1 MITSFLS
8 TNCRYQKYAANTA
21 INTRH
26 TLRFF
31 NSKISVGD
39 NIHGYE
45 VQQLDL
51 IATVLEH
58 KQTGAEHL
66 HINRND
72 NNNVF
77 AVGFNTPVNN
87 STGVSHVLEH
97 TTLCGSI
104 RYPVH
109 DPFFKMLNRS
119 LASYMNA
126 LTGSDYTIYPFATT
140 NFIDYKNLQSV
151 YMDAV
156 FHPLLNELDFE
167 REGWRLEFDDI
178 NDPSSSLNFKGVV
191 YNEMKGRVSDHN
203 YLHYKQALQALHPN
217 TTYQHASGGDP
228 KYITDLTYN
237 ELCEYHKNY
246 YHPSNAKFYT
256 YGNFP
261 LDEHL
266 ATIHAKIS
274 GYDRIT
280 PPSIN
285 KITPK
290 WTSPRK
296 VFSTCA
302 LDPLVANDKQT
313 RISVSFLTNDIQ
325 DVYESFV
332 MELLSN
338 LLLDGHSSPMY
349 KALVE
354 SQLGSAY
361 SVNVGYNQGTRISNF
376 TVGLQGV
383 NSKDVDQVESRIHE
397 TLEQVKENGFGKE
410 RIEAALHQMELGSKH
425 KTARFGLTLMH
436 GITPGWNNSADPID
450 LLRINKHVNRLRNE
464 LQYAPIFE
472 SLIDKYLLGNK
483 HVLTFI
489 MQPDVYYTAKL
500 HDEEVHRLSAKS
512 VSLTLEEKQHILD
525 QGQLLSKKQNKK
537 NNDDDVSCLPT
548 LQLNDIS
555 LKQQKIE
562 LDHIGLGTPV
572 QWRNTSTNG
581 ITYVKAIFTLP
592 QLTEEI
598 KQYVPLFCGAL
609 KNLGTKSH
617 SMADLDDQI
626 RLYTGGFGIS
636 SNTSTN
642 HSDLSGLEESIMITG
657 NCLDNNIDK
666 MYNLLAQLIQE
677 TNFDNVNKLKT
688 LIKSKT
694 SYLNNSIINSGHA
707 YASTYSSSTITPA
720 SASNE
725 ILSGLSQI
733 KFMNELNTLAD
744 LSDVVEKLKYLATL
758 IIHQSSMRVAIT
770 CGEEVMNENISH
782 LSTLINRLPKHAA
795 SNNPLTDIYSF
806 NPSFKNTFYPI
817 QSSINFS
824 AKSLRGVQ
832 YTHPDSAKLQVLSSL
847 LTSHYLHREIR
858 EKNGAY
864 GGGATYSGVNG
875 IFTFYSYRDPKL
887 MTTIDTYNHA
897 IDWVQKQNFTD
908 RDMTEAKL
916 SIFKQID
923 APVNV
928 SSEGMIQFIHGVSDH
943 MRQIRREQLLKVT
956 QNDIQHVA
964 NIYLNQQYNTTILG
978 NEKLTKELIG
988 KWKINI

>member
-1 MITSFLS
+1 
-8 TNCRYQKYAANTA
+8 
-21 INTRH
+21 
-26 TLRFF
+26 
-31 NSKISVGD
+31 GD

-45 VQQLDL
+45 IQQIKRIEELDL
-51 IATVLEH
+51 VATILEH
-58 KQTGAEHL
+58 KQTGAKHL

-77 AVGFNTPVNN
+77 AVGFNTPVSN

-97 TTLCGSI
+97 TTLCGST

-156 FHPLLNELDFE
+156 LHPLLNELDFKQ
-167 REGWRLEFDDI
+167 EGWRLEFDDI
-178 NDPSSSLNFKGVV
+178 NDSSSSLNFKGVV
-191 YNEMKGRVSDHN
+191 YNEMKGRVSDQN
-203 YLHYKQALQALHPN
+203 YLHYKQALQALHSG

-302 LDPLVANDKQT
+302 LDPH
-313 RISVSFLTNDIQ
+313 
-325 DVYESFV
+325 
-332 MELLSN
+332 
-338 LLLDGHSSPMY
+338 GHSSPMY

-383 NSKDVDQVESRIHE
+383 NSNEVESRIYE
-397 TLEQVKENGFGKE
+397 VLDQVKKNGFGKE

-436 GITPGWNNSADPID
+436 GITPGWNNGADPID

-464 LQYAPIFE
+464 LQHAPIFE

-500 HDEEVHRLSAKS
+500 HNEETHRLSAKLAP
-512 VSLTLEEKQHILD
+512 LTLEEKQYILD
-525 QGQLLSKKQNKK
+525 QGQLLSKKQSRKEV
-537 NNDDDVSCLPT
+537 DDVSCLPT

-592 QLTEEI
+592 QLTDEI

-626 RLYTGGFGIS
+626 RLYTGSFGIS
-636 SNTSTN
+636 SNSSTN
-642 HSDLSGLEESIMITG
+642 HSDLDSLEESVMITG
-657 NCLDNNIDK
+657 NCLDNNIGK
-666 MYNLLAQLIQE
+666 MYNLMSQLIQE
-677 TNFDNVNKLKT
+677 TNFDNINKLKT

-725 ILSGLSQI
+725 ILTGLSQI
-733 KFMNELNTLAD
+733 KFMNKLNTLAN

-770 CGEEVMNENISH
+770 CGEEAMNENISH

-795 SNNPLTDIYSF
+795 SNNPLTDVYSF

-817 QSSINFS
+817 QSSVNFS

-864 GGGATYSGVNG
+864 GGGATYSGLNG

-887 MTTIDTYNHA
+887 MSTIDTYNHA
-897 IDWVQKQNFTD
+897 VDWIQKQNFTD
-908 RDMTEAKL
+908 QDMTEAKL

-928 SSEGMIQFIHGVSDH
+928 SSEGMIQFIHGVSDY

-978 NEKLTKELIG
+978 NEKFAKELIG
-988 KWKINI
+988 KWNINI